1 MFILKVLGGAA
12 IEGSDGPLAGRPAQK
27 RRLALLSLLAMSPG
41 NRLGREKLIAYLWP
55 EREGESARH
64 LLSDAVYVINRAL
77 GSETLTSAGDEIRLN
92 PERVDCDAREFE
104 RAVHADPEAA
114 VRLYAGP
121 FLEGF
126 YLEGSEEFETW
137 SRGNASGS
145 RPRLPRRCSVSPSP
159 APRAATSRAR
169 WTPGGGLSAEDPYN
183 SRIAVQLAR
192 ALDQS
197 GDRAGALQSARAHAA
212 VLKKDLGL
220 HPTAEL
226 RDLML
231 ELQRPPA
238 ELPPASPA
246 PVVESAR
253 AAPTERR
260 AVPPVALEPPP
271 EARVSASPEP
281 LRPRAW
287 LLWVAGAA
295 AVLLAIVFI
304 GSPPWRPG
312 RTSPPRSVAV
322 MPFDE
327 VGTVPEGRYLGEAI
341 ADELTTHLGRAAEVK
356 VAARTSAFALK
367 GRQMDAR
374 EIGRALGVD
383 ALLEGSV
390 RVADN
395 RVRVAVRLVSV
406 ADGYQVW
413 SDSWDRAYDDLP
425 AIQDEIG
432 SRVLAAL
439 GAPEEPG
446 REPAASANVPSAAYH
461 LYLRGRYLW
470 HQRTRDSLLRAAS
483 TFEEATKL
491 APDYPQAFSGLADA
505 LAVLAFYDYVP
516 PVEAFPRAKAAAQRA
531 LELDPNLAQAHASLA
546 YVALYYE
553 WKWPEAEA
561 AFEHAIALNPSYSTG
576 HQWYANFL
584 TARGRF
590 DEAAGAMRRA
600 QEVDPLSLIASAA
613 LGWVH
618 FYSRD
623 YDAAVEQCRRTLALN
638 PNFEL
643 AHLWAGWADEAAGR
657 FADARAH
664 LAEAVRLSSEGAVAL
679 ASLGRTQ
686 ALSGDTRAARQ
697 TLARLHALHG
707 RYLPAYE
714 LAKVHLALGER
725 DAALQWLERALADRS
740 HSIAF
745 LGVDP
750 QLDALRS
757 DPRFK
762 ALETSVR
769 PLE

>member
-1 MFILKVLGGAA
+1 VFILKVLGGAA
-12 IEGSDGPLAGRPAQK
+12 IEGPDGPVAGRPAQK

-55 EREGESARH
+55 ERDGDSARH

-77 GSETLTSAGDEIRLN
+77 GADTLTGAGDEIRLH
-92 PERVDCDAREFE
+92 PERLACDARAFE
-104 RAVHADPEAA
+104 RTLDTDPEAGI
-114 VRLYAGP
+114 RLYAGP

-126 YLEGSEEFETW
+126 FLDGSEEFEAWVTRERERL
-137 SRGNASGS
+137 SAAFASG
-145 RPRLPRRCSVSPSP
+145 LE
-159 APRAATSRAR
+159 RAAVSREERGDERGAVDAWR
-169 WTPGGGLSAEDPYN
+169 RLASEDPYN
-183 SRIAVQLAR
+183 SRVAVLLAR
-192 ALDQS
+192 ALDRS

-212 VLKKDLGL
+212 LLKKDLGL

-238 ELPPASPA
+238 VAPAEAPPSEPPPPARAADDLSPA
-246 PVVESAR
+246 PAPAR
-253 AAPTERR
+253 PHRSLAWGAA
-260 AVPPVALEPPP
+260 
-271 EARVSASPEP
+271 
-281 LRPRAW
+281 
-287 LLWVAGAA
+287 AA
-295 AVLLAIVFI
+295 AVLLALVAIPLWPSRS
-304 GSPPWRPG
+304 GSVS
-312 RTSPPRSVAV
+312 TARSVAV
-322 MPFDE
+322 MPFEE
-327 VGTVPEGRYLGEAI
+327 VGSVPEGRYLGDAI
-341 ADELTTHLGRAAEVK
+341 ADELTTMLGRAADVK

-383 ALLEGSV
+383 SLLEGSV
-390 RVADN
+390 QFADN
-395 RVRVAVRLVSV
+395 RVRVAVRLVNA

-413 SDSWDRAYDDLP
+413 SDAWERPYEELR

-432 SRVLAAL
+432 GRVLAAM
-439 GAPEEPG
+439 GASQPATPA
-446 REPAASANVPSAAYH
+446 PAASVPSAAYH
-461 LYLRGRYLW
+461 LYLQGRYLW
-470 HQRTRDSLLRAAS
+470 HQRTRESLLRAAE
-483 TFEEATKL
+483 TFEQATKI
-491 APDYPQAFSGLADA
+491 APAYAQAFSGLADA
-505 LAVLAFYDYVP
+505 YAVLGFYDYLP
-516 PVEAFPRAKAAAQRA
+516 PVDAFPRAKAAARRA
-531 LELDPNLAQAHASLA
+531 LDLDPGLAEAHASLG

-553 WKWPEAEA
+553 WNWPAAEA
-561 AFEHAIALNPSYSTG
+561 SFQRAIALNPSYSVG
-576 HQWYANFL
+576 HQWYGNHL

-590 DEAAGAMRRA
+590 DEAVRTMRRA

-618 FYSRD
+618 FYARE
-623 YDAAVEQCRRTLALN
+623 YEAAADQCRRTLALN

-664 LAEAVRLSSEGAVAL
+664 LEEAVRLSSEGAVAL

-686 ALSGDTRAARQ
+686 ALSGDAAAARQ
-697 TLARLHALHG
+697 TLARLQAVHG

-714 LAKVHLALGER
+714 LAKLHLALGDR
-725 DAALQWLERALADRS
+725 DRAMEWLERALAERS

-757 DPRFK
+757 DPRFT
-762 ALETSVR
+762 ALEARVR